1 MRGHKAALIG
11 YNHLDLR
18 KAAMAKDE
26 RTPPYLP
33 FRSFMTALDHLAQA
47 TPNVITKEVF
57 PDHSGLLQGQVIS
70 ALKFFDLVDEHGI
83 PKGDTLERLASQRDI
98 NQRRVNLRP
107 LLKISYAD
115 IIKLDLPRVTPSQL
129 DTAFAKYGV
138 SGDTKKKA
146 KTFFVKA
153 AKFAGLNLSPLLMRK
168 GRAPLSSR
176 KRSSTPHLPYSN
188 PKEVRSRSDEN
199 GAPTTSKT
207 IRLKSG
213 VILTV
218 TAIGNLLDL
227 DGGDRELVFG
237 IMDQLKSHN

>member
-1 MRGHKAALIG
+1 MV
-11 YNHLDLR
+11 
-18 KAAMAKDE
+18 KDE

-57 PDHSGLLQGQVIS
+57 PDHSGLLQGQVIG
-70 ALKFFDLVDEHGI
+70 ALKFFDLVDEQGI
-83 PKGDTLERLASQRDI
+83 PKGDTLERLASEKDI
-98 NQRRVNLRP
+98 NHRRVNLKP
-107 LLKISYAD
+107 LIKISYAD

-129 DTAFAKYGV
+129 DTAFTKYGV

-176 KRSSTPHLPYSN
+176 KRRSPPQSLYSE
-188 PKEVRSRSDEN
+188 PRDVGVRSEGD
-199 GAPTTSKT
+199 GTPTTSKT

-218 TAIGNLLDL
+218 TATGNLLDL